1 MMGVYAKSGG
11 LKVAQSTLPPSTIRK
26 AIGQS
31 MNSTWDP
38 FLPMRANSPMDD
50 SNGLVQLLAR
60 MKDEHTRSTAAIE
73 ALDRSAVESGR
84 RIADQ
89 RDMMARMGEE
99 VEQVQ
104 FKTVQSAGSARQVS
118 EILEAERAE
127 CAALDAESA
136 RLEAELAAATAE
148 LDAMQQASLSASIES
163 FEGLAPLR
171 CDWRKRCRNGYS
183 SVVALACSLAVL
195 EVEADSVGDERG
207 KRPCSA
213 MRRGCHEPSVDG
225 NWVSSRVAAC

>member
-1 MMGVYAKSGG
+1 VHVRCQRCEPILIATIPNACRRTLRPNNPLEDVAHSHVG
-11 LKVAQSTLPPSTIRK
+11 LP
-26 AIGQS
+26 
-31 MNSTWDP
+31 
-38 FLPMRANSPMDD
+38 
-50 SNGLVQLLAR
+50 
-60 MKDEHTRSTAAIE
+60 
-73 ALDRSAVESGR
+73 
-84 RIADQ
+84 
-89 RDMMARMGEE
+89 
-99 VEQVQ
+99 
-104 FKTVQSAGSARQVS
+104 RQ
-118 EILEAERAE
+118 ILEAERAE

>member
-1 MMGVYAKSGG
+1 MCVRVRNEGEAAAIIKDPPGPKRRRTLGG
-11 LKVAQSTLPPSTIRK
+11 ATP
-26 AIGQS
+26 
-31 MNSTWDP
+31 DP

-118 EILEAERAE
+118 EVRAHPHRYHTERMPSHASPE
-127 CAALDAESA
+127 QPPWKTLLTRMLVCLGRSLKQSVPSA
-136 RLEAELAAATAE
+136 PRSTLSPHGSRQSSRRRL
-148 LDAMQQASLSASIES
+148 
-163 FEGLAPLR
+163 P
-171 CDWRKRCRNGYS
+171 S
-183 SVVALACSLAVL
+183 SM
-195 EVEADSVGDERG
+195 
-207 KRPCSA
+207 PCSRQA
-213 MRRGCHEPSVDG
+213 
-225 NWVSSRVAAC
+225 